1 MSDKSLH
8 VGDLLV
14 VLFAR
19 SHPPDTFHWA
29 ICVPITPKEA
39 LKFHAKETGG
49 HWFFED
55 NPVPKHALLSDAT
68 VSASIK
74 IGELKSISSVN
85 DLQSLFKS
93 IPLAVP
99 VVDAAAE
106 PVFRCRVW
114 FKEAVRQL
122 HAHGYIQCMDVND
135 LEVEC
140 KSLARLNDPSQS
152 SYAGYKY
159 YESSKSH

>member
-74 IGELKSISSVN
+74 IGELESISSVN

-114 FKEAVRQL
+114 LKEAVRQL
-122 HAHGYIQCMDVND
+122 HAHEYIQCTDVND

-152 SYAGYKY
+152 SYAGYRY

>member
-1 MSDKSLH
+1 MLKLIEMN
-8 VGDLLV
+8 
-14 VLFAR
+14 
-19 SHPPDTFHWA
+19 SHKVIHGYEP
-29 ICVPITPKEA
+29 
-39 LKFHAKETGG
+39 
-49 HWFFED
+49 
-55 NPVPKHALLSDAT
+55 
-68 VSASIK
+68 
-74 IGELKSISSVN
+74 GELESISSVN

-114 FKEAVRQL
+114 LKEAVRQL
-122 HAHGYIQCMDVND
+122 HAHEYIQCTDVND

-152 SYAGYKY
+152 SYAGYRY